1 MCVFIEGRKV
11 LSYMKLKKNV
21 VNSTERKCLSMS
33 LRTVKK
39 VIADEKLKKVEPE
52 SLGQNDI
59 TQKGYTWV

>member
-52 SLGQNDI
+52 SLGQNNI

>member
-1 MCVFIEGRKV
+1 
-11 LSYMKLKKNV
+11 
-21 VNSTERKCLSMS
+21 MS

-52 SLGQNDI
+52 SLGQNNG